1 MARNTLSAEERE
13 TLRRLDARTRQI
25 ADQAMVENLFRKGLI
40 KMSAFGG
47 YSLKIEGRAAL
58 RAA

>member
-13 TLRRLDARTRQI
+13 ALRRLDARTRQI

>member
-1 MARNTLSAEERE
+1 MAHTTLSAEEHDA
-13 TLRRLDARTRQI
+13 LRRLAARTRQI
-25 ADQAMVENLFRKGLI
+25 ADQAMLENLFRKGLI

-47 YSLKIEGRAAL
+47 YTMKIEGRAAL